1 MRPTKTYNNSCG
13 FTLVEML
20 IVAAMVSIVSLTM
33 YAVFNNGLKIWQR
46 VNSQIPESEVAILFD
61 KLSLDLKN
69 NTGFKGI
76 NFTGGRDKLAFAT
89 IVNSP
94 ALKKRTVGE
103 VAYVYDSG
111 SGTLTRVQKDFS
123 QIYSKEE
130 GTLTQSLANIES
142 LRFQYY
148 FYDKQNKVYLWL
160 DEWSKKGIPLAVRL
174 ELGFNNGKETES
186 FTKTVSIP
194 VSG

>member
-1 MRPTKTYNNSCG
+1 MISVIVPTLNEEKYIEP
-13 FTLVEML
+13 TLKALKNQIYRRKFEV
-20 IVAAMVSIVSLTM
+20 IVADSL
-33 YAVFNNGLKIWQR
+33 
-46 VNSQIPESEVAILFD
+46 S
-61 KLSLDLKN
+61 
-69 NTGFKGI
+69 
-76 NFTGGRDKLAFAT
+76 RDKTVEIAEKYADKV
-89 IVNSP
+89 ISV
-94 ALKKRTVGE
+94 KKRTVGE

-111 SGTLTRVQKDFS
+111 SGTLTRIQKDFS

-148 FYDKQNKVYLWL
+148 FYDKQNKSYLWL

-174 ELGFNNGKETES
+174 ELGFNNGKETDS